1 MVNYRTI
8 RVVKRKYNGRLENK
22 ITGNVSGQCRKI
34 KIRGMKFHDVFREC
48 FETIHLL
55 GQG

>member
-8 RVVKRKYNGRLENK
+8 RVVKPKYNGRLENK

-55 GQG
+55 GEG